1 MSRTWI
7 LDRIDKDFYRYKSQ
21 ISRGGS
27 NYSRHVFLVSPLQ
40 ASEHIIAMEK
50 IIQNGLVSNP
60 VGAQKYAKEHN
71 RHDVQREFG
80 EGDLDAAEAEYKTTG
95 KPSRRK
101 KSKKTKK

>member
-1 MSRTWI
+1 
-7 LDRIDKDFYRYKSQ
+7 
-21 ISRGGS
+21 
-27 NYSRHVFLVSPLQ
+27 
-40 ASEHIIAMEK
+40 MEK